1 MNIKLLS
8 VAAASLVL
16 AGVAFQF
23 GLPFVGS
30 ALIGVFILLFSATV
44 RS

>member
-8 VAAASLVL
+8 ATAISLVL

-23 GLPFVGS
+23 GFPFVGS
-30 ALIGVFILLFSATV
+30 ALIGVFFLLFSATV